1 MYEVFGGTVA
11 HAGEIVH
18 GKTSDMAHD
27 GKGVFAGAC
36 VAASPAPSPPRNAD
50 AVV

>member
-1 MYEVFGGTVA
+1 MFEVYGGTVT

-18 GKTSDMAHD
+18 GKTSPMHHD

-36 VAASPAPSPPRNAD
+36 V
-50 AVV
+50 